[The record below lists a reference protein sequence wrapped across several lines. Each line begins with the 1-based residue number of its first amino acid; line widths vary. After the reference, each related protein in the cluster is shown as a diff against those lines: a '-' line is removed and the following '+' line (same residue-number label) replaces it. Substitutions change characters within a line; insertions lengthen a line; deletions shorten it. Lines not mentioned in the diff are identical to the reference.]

1 MIKATNPI
9 SLERDSTY
17 RHLETTP
24 KRLLTWDR
32 CQNVTRKLVGRWS

>member
-1 MIKATNPI
+1 MIKTTNPV

-17 RHLETTP
+17 RRLDTNP

-32 CQNVTRKLVGRWS
+32 CQTVTRKLVGRWS